1 LGGYR
6 INIIGLSNKVHHFQ
20 YEIGRSLFEEYGKDL
35 VSDGTF
41 TADVSLDKHETFLEA
56 DFTIRGTAH
65 LICDRSLE
73 PFDFPINMRRK
84 VVFKYGDQDE
94 EITDEITI
102 IQRDAAWI
110 ELGQYLYEF
119 IALAIP
125 LKKLHPRFQ
134 ESADEDDDSE
144 GKIVYTSGGTES
156 SDGDDRQPGHD
167 NGDGTDDIDPR
178 WSALKKLK

>member
-1 LGGYR
+1 MGAYR
-6 INIIGLSNKVHHFQ
+6 INIVGLSNKVHQFH
-20 YEIGRSLFEEYGKDL
+20 YEIGRSLFEEYGTDI
-35 VSDGTF
+35 VSDGAF
-41 TADVSLDKHETFLEA
+41 TADVSLDKRETFLEA
-56 DFTIRGTAH
+56 DFTIRGTAR

-73 PFDFPINMRRK
+73 PFDFPINTRRK

-94 EITDEITI
+94 EITDEIMI
-102 IQRDAAWI
+102 IQRDTAWI

-134 ESADEDDDSE
+134 ELDEDDDSE
-144 GKIVYTSGGTES
+144 GRIVYTSGGTDDAADEDS
-156 SDGDDRQPGHD
+156 SGDNNEGGD
-167 NGDGTDDIDPR
+167 NDIDPR

>member
-1 LGGYR
+1 LGAYR
-6 INIIGLSNKVHHFQ
+6 VNIVGLSNQIHHFQ
-20 YEIGRSLFEEYGKDL
+20 YEIGGSLFEEYGKDL

-41 TADVSLDKHETFLEA
+41 RAEVSLDKRETFLEA
-56 DFTIRGTAH
+56 DFSISGTAH

-73 PFDFPINMRRK
+73 PFDYPIKMRRK

-102 IQRDAAWI
+102 IQRDTAWI

-134 ESADEDDDSE
+134 ESGEDEDDESE
-144 GKIVYTSGGTES
+144 GKIVYTSGGSEGA
-156 SDGDDRQPGHD
+156 DDDDRQAGQH
-167 NGDGTDDIDPR
+167 NGDDDIDPR

>member
-1 LGGYR
+1 
-6 INIIGLSNKVHHFQ
+6 
-20 YEIGRSLFEEYGKDL
+20 
-35 VSDGTF
+35 
-41 TADVSLDKHETFLEA
+41 
-56 DFTIRGTAH
+56 
-65 LICDRSLE
+65 
-73 PFDFPINMRRK
+73 

-102 IQRDAAWI
+102 IQRDTAWI

-134 ESADEDDDSE
+134 EPAEEDDDSE
-144 GKIVYTSGGTES
+144 GKIVYTSGGTDA
-156 SDGDDRQPGHD
+156 SDGEDRQEGHD
-167 NGDGTDDIDPR
+167 NGGGTDDIDPR